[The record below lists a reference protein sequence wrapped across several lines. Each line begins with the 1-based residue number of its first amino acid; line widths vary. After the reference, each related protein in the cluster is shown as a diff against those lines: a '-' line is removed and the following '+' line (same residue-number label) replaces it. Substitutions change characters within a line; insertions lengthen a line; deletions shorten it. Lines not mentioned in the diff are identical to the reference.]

1 MVISEGYSIMQEVK
15 KNRIVIN
22 LPQTVI
28 SLTSTSVPMSGRRTC
43 ITGDEEAVLLH
54 IVKAMYEG
62 KIVREEGNESKTD
75 DTYRE

>member
-62 KIVREEGNESKTD
+62 KIVREEE
-75 DTYRE
+75 

>member
-22 LPQTVI
+22 LPQTWQ
-28 SLTSTSVPMSGRRTC
+28 SVTGTTVSMSGRRKTL
-43 ITGDEEAVLLH
+43 TEEEEAALLH

-62 KIVREEGNESKTD
+62 ITVKEKE
-75 DTYRE
+75 